1 MRLLVLGASGMLG
14 HAVFLGLLRL
24 GWDVYGSARDAGRL
38 KGHLPDGSLGRI
50 VSLPDALDVAMVKA
64 AARSLEASVL
74 INCVGLIRQRPE
86 GREALPCVEVNS
98 RLPHLLFNLAQEIGC
113 RLIHYSTDCVFDGQ
127 KGAPYDEEDFCT
139 AKDIYGLSKFLGEVS
154 RPGALTLRTSVIG
167 HELFGRK
174 DSLLEWFLSQ
184 EGQIGGYTGAIYT
197 GLPAAEHA
205 RILAERVLP
214 KAGMSG
220 LYQVASAPI
229 SKRDLLG
236 LVAKEYGKDIA
247 IRPDDSV
254 QDDKRLSGKKF
265 NTETGYIPPE
275 WPVLVKNMHQSYL
288 SYRS

>member
-1 MRLLVLGASGMLG
+1 MRILVLGASGMLG

-24 GWDVYGSARDAGRL
+24 GWDVYGSVRDAGRL
-38 KGHLPDGSLGRI
+38 KGHLPEGSLSRI

-174 DSLLEWFLSQ
+174 DSLIEWFLSQ

-265 NTETGYIPPE
+265 NAETGYIPPE
-275 WPVLVKNMHQSYL
+275 WPVLVKNMHQIYL